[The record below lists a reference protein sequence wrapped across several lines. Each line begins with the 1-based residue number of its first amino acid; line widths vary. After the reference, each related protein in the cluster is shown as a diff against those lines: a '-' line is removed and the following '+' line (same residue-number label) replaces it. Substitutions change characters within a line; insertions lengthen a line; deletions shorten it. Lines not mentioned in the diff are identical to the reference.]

1 MVEVAAERFEL
12 EGSAE
17 GAVLPQPVQ
26 IPGQTRVVGLS
37 TRSEREVV
45 EVCLKL
51 SDGRFIRD
59 FYSVMY
65 YEDAFIW

>member
-17 GAVLPQPVQ
+17 GAVLPLPVQ
-26 IPGQTRVVGLS
+26 IPGQRRVVGLS

-45 EVCLKL
+45 EVCLIL
-51 SDGRFIRD
+51 SDGSCFRD
-59 FYSVMY
+59 FSSVQRRSFY
-65 YEDAFIW
+65 

>member
-17 GAVLPQPVQ
+17 GAVLPLPVQ
-26 IPGQTRVVGLS
+26 IPGQRRVVGLS

-45 EVCLKL
+45 EVCLIL
-51 SDGRFIRD
+51 SDGIFL
-59 FYSVMY
+59 
-65 YEDAFIW
+65 